1 MSTQYSNHRDTPLR
15 RFSTFCWGLAVFGS
29 FGVISTVAYLSTSG
43 NDGDVESLRAID
55 RKIVKKEVDA
65 AQSAL
70 LTEKEIEVGKTKQ
83 VPPAAVFAK
92 LGGEIEAAPTKTEIF
107 VPGSDAFNKQMAA
120 MSAKGGP
127 GFELFKA
134 KACTTCHGMDANR
147 PISPLYPKLGGQS
160 AEYVLAQM
168 KDFRDGKRTN
178 GQSIV
183 MKPIMD
189 TLSDEEMQ
197 TLATWI
203 SEQKIEQT
211 PAEDHQGA
219 AAFMAKG
226 CIACHGADAKTPLMP
241 LYPNLLGQNKD
252 YLANQMKDIKSGARN
267 NGMTAVMKGIM
278 AAVTDDEIKAI
289 SEWLSTPAEKE
300 KSSE

>member
-1 MSTQYSNHRDTPLR
+1 MSTQYSNHRDTPIR

-29 FGVISTVAYLSTSG
+29 FGVISTVAYLATSG
-43 NDGDVESLRAID
+43 NAGDVESVRAIE
-55 RKIVKKEVDA
+55 RETLKKEVNK
-65 AQSAL
+65 AQAAL
-70 LTEKEIEVGKTKQ
+70 LTEKEIEPGKSKQ
-83 VPPAAVFAK
+83 VPPTAVFAK
-92 LGGEIEAAPTKTEIF
+92 VGSEIEAAPTKTENF
-107 VPGSDAFNKQMAA
+107 VPGSDAYNKQMAA
-120 MSAKGGP
+120 MSEKGGA

-134 KACTTCHGMDANR
+134 KTCATCHGMDGNR

-178 GQSIV
+178 GQSAV
-183 MKPIMD
+183 MTALMATI
-189 TLSDEEMQ
+189 SDEEMQ
-197 TLATWI
+197 TLAKWI
-203 SEQKIEQT
+203 SEQKLEQT

-252 YLANQMKDIKSGARN
+252 YLVNQMKDIKSGARS
-267 NGMTAVMKGIM
+267 NGMSAVMKGIM
-278 AAVTDDEIKAI
+278 AGVNDDEIKAI
-289 SEWLSTPAEKE
+289 SEWLSTPAEK
-300 KSSE
+300 K